1 MGLRGLCSL
10 LHMGVLEGARLP
22 RPCVIPWNKTSDARE
37 KDKAQSELSEFEW
50 VSLSIS
56 ESRLSR

>member
-1 MGLRGLCSL
+1 
-10 LHMGVLEGARLP
+10 MGVLEGARLP